1 MPASHQLPAF
11 PAASPEHHP
20 SARLRD
26 DERSAHCSAYQH
38 AGGQIPS
45 PLPPPRAS
53 DPADGFLGVFVCP
66 DLLLPFMSAGESLG
80 CLTHHRCGDAVPAHT
95 HLLSPGGKL
104 TLHLRYGGGL
114 QQFPLSSCDLF
125 LTEANKY
132 LKQLPSDHL
141 QHAGNGSPMLL
152 YRMVVSGQTGS
163 IVREDCWLRN
173 PSVLSQIAILPL
185 SDLQEG

>member
-1 MPASHQLPAF
+1 MNALPTALHINTQEVRSPLRCRLPVPLIRQMDSSLSLSALTYFSLSCLPA
-11 PAASPEHHP
+11 
-20 SARLRD
+20 
-26 DERSAHCSAYQH
+26 
-38 AGGQIPS
+38 
-45 PLPPPRAS
+45 
-53 DPADGFLGVFVCP
+53 
-66 DLLLPFMSAGESLG
+66 ESLV

-95 HLLSPGGKL
+95 HVLSPGGKL

-152 YRMVVSGQTGS
+152 YRMVASGQTGS